1 MNKKETLILGVG
13 NPLRRDD
20 GVGTEIINLLFKGG
34 NTRPLPPS
42 VTIMDGG
49 TDGLGLI
56 EYFKEYKKVILIDAV
71 LMGMPPGTVKVF
83 KPEDALF
90 HICNDSLSTHG
101 FGIPELIKFAQ
112 ELDVLPDLSIIG
124 IQAENTE
131 YGKGLSDSVKSNI
144 DRILTIILSL
154 V

>member
-13 NPLRRDD
+13 NPLRGDD
-20 GVGTEIINLLFKGG
+20 GVGPEVIRLLKE
-34 NTRPLPPS
+34 NRDSYKLAAD
-42 VTIMDGG
+42 IDLLDGG

-56 EYFKEYKKVILIDAV
+56 EYFREYRKVILIDAV

-101 FGIPELIKFAQ
+101 FGISELVKFAKELELLPEL
-112 ELDVLPDLSIIG
+112 SIVG
-124 IQAENTE
+124 IQAENTD
-131 YGKGLSDSVKSNI
+131 YGEGLSESVKCNMEKVVTVI
-144 DRILTIILSL
+144 NNLI
-154 V
+154 

>member
-1 MNKKETLILGVG
+1 MNKKGTLILGVG

-20 GVGTEIINLLFKGG
+20 GVGTEIINLLIKRN
-34 NTRPLPPS
+34 NTHPLPPS
-42 VTIMDGG
+42 VTMVDGG

-56 EYFKEYKKVILIDAV
+56 EYFKEYEKVILIDAV

-83 KPEDALF
+83 NPDDALF
-90 HICNDSLSTHG
+90 HIGGDSLSTHG
-101 FGIPELIKFAQ
+101 FGIPELIKFAK

-131 YGKGLSDSVKSNI
+131 YGEGLSKSVKSNI
-144 DRILTIILSL
+144 DRILTIIFSL

>member
-20 GVGTEIINLLFKGG
+20 GVGPEIIDLLFKGV
-34 NTRPLPPS
+34 NTHPLPPS

-56 EYFKEYKKVILIDAV
+56 EYFKEYKKVILVDAV

-83 KPEDALF
+83 KPDDALF
-90 HICNDSLSTHG
+90 HIGGDSLSTHG
-101 FGIPELIKFAQ
+101 FGIPELIKFAK
-112 ELDVLPDLSIIG
+112 ELDVLPDLTIIG
-124 IQAENTE
+124 IQAENTD
-131 YGKGLSDSVKSNI
+131 YGKGLSETVECNI
-144 DRILTIILSL
+144 DKVINIIASFI
-154 V
+154 

>member
-20 GVGTEIINLLFKGG
+20 GVGPEIIDLLFKGV
-34 NTRPLPPS
+34 NTPYLPPS

-56 EYFKEYKKVILIDAV
+56 EYFKEYKKVILIDAI

-83 KPEDALF
+83 KPDDALF
-90 HICNDSLSTHG
+90 HICGDSLSTHG
-101 FGIPELIKFAQ
+101 FGIPELIKFAK
-112 ELDVLPDLSIIG
+112 ELNVLPNLTIIG
-124 IQAENTE
+124 IQAENIE
-131 YGKGLSDSVKSNI
+131 YGKGLSEPVKDNI
-144 DRILTIILSL
+144 DDIINIITKLI
-154 V
+154 

>member
-20 GVGTEIINLLFKGG
+20 GVGPEIIDLLFKGV
-34 NTRPLPPS
+34 NAPYLPPH

-56 EYFKEYKKVILIDAV
+56 EYFKEYKKVILVDAV

-83 KPEDALF
+83 KPDDALF
-90 HICNDSLSTHG
+90 HIGGDSLSTHG
-101 FGIPELIKFAQ
+101 FGIPELIKLAK
-112 ELDVLPDLSIIG
+112 ELDILPDLTIIG
-124 IQAENTE
+124 IQAENTD
-131 YGKGLSDSVKSNI
+131 YGKGLSESVKCNI
-144 DRILTIILSL
+144 DKIINIMASFI
-154 V
+154 